1 MWAAKSGRAWNKER
15 QRYPDETVLTRTP
28 QRDTGIAGGAVS
40 RIVDPTAE
48 SDWDRKLLQFPACTL
63 FHSSAWAR
71 VLKESYGFRAGYILG
86 EQGGNPCGIL
96 PLMEAD
102 NWPKGRRGVSLPF
115 TDECATLATEPRF
128 HKELVGVARDEGQR
142 RGWKYL
148 ELRGCPDFLHDAPPS
163 LSFYGHDLDVEPDEM
178 RMFKR
183 LDDSVQRAI
192 RKATREGL
200 EVEIATNLDAVRTF
214 YQLHGRTRRK
224 HGVPPQ
230 SFDFFESIH
239 RHVLE
244 SGQGFVVTA
253 RLVGKAIAA
262 AVFFHFGRQAIY
274 KFGASDERFQ
284 EFRGNN
290 LVMWEGI
297 RRLAK
302 QGVGRLNF
310 GRTPLANEGLRR
322 FKLSWGASESR
333 ISYCKYDFKRSGFV
347 KDRDRASGWHTRVFQ
362 LLPTTVFRWVGA
374 LLYPRLA

>member
-1 MWAAKSGRAWNKER
+1 MWAGKFERAWNKEWPR
-15 QRYPDETVLTRTP
+15 HPDEAVLTGTP
-28 QRDTGIAGGAVS
+28 HDASIAGKAVT

-48 SDWDRKLLQFPACTL
+48 SDWDGKLLQFSGCTV

-71 VLKESYGFRAGYILG
+71 VLKESYGLRAGYILA
-86 EQGGNPCGIL
+86 EQGGTLCGVL

-115 TDECATLATEPRF
+115 TDECATLARESRF
-128 HKELVGVARDEGQR
+128 HKELVAVAKEEGGR

-148 ELRGCPDFLHDAPPS
+148 ELRGCPGLSQEVQPS
-163 LSFYGHDLDVEPDEM
+163 LSFYGHDLDVEPDE
-178 RMFKR
+178 RQMFKR

-200 EVEIATNLDAVRTF
+200 KVEIATHLDAVQTF
-214 YQLHGRTRRK
+214 YGLHVRTRRK

-230 SFDFFESIH
+230 SIDFFESIH

-244 SGQGFVVTA
+244 SGQGFVVIA
-253 RLVGKAIAA
+253 RRVGKAIAA
-262 AVFFHFGRQAIY
+262 AVFFHFGGKAIY
-274 KFGASDERFQ
+274 KFGASDDRFR

-297 RRLAK
+297 RCLAK
-302 QGVGRLNF
+302 QGVGSLNF
-310 GRTPLANEGLRR
+310 GRTVLANEGLRR

-333 ISYCKYDFKRSGFV
+333 ISYCKYDFKRGGFV
-347 KDRDRASGWHTRVFQ
+347 KDRDRAWGWQTRVFQ
-362 LLPTTVFRWVGA
+362 LLPTAIFRRAGA